1 MQGFPNSGKGWGE
14 VKSPQW
20 GGENQKFYC
29 GRKEG
34 GFFLPGEG
42 NLSWV
47 ILTIWI
53 FFKAKHSFLLM
64 LNNQVKSK
72 LTWRVCPK
80 NMKLK

>member
-42 NLSWV
+42 NLS
-47 ILTIWI
+47 
-53 FFKAKHSFLLM
+53 
-64 LNNQVKSK
+64 
-72 LTWRVCPK
+72 
-80 NMKLK
+80 